1 MKLLEVSTLRVFLF
15 SDGSASSSSSSVKD
29 DHELG
34 YMTNSL
40 STVHEGKE
48 LVTKTP
54 VKLPLT
60 RDALLKTQSRRL
72 ETAPKYVPFFYFS
85 IFILFFP
92 YLCKNIYA
100 FIHQFLWIHDKFSFF
115 FFPTQAL
122 QVLSW
127 NLAYGYFLFSFCS
140 KFLRVEGNTQLHRYL
155 NEFPYFFPMQLL
167 QVEQK
172 RKKPHVDHTYTALK
186 QTKV

>member
-1 MKLLEVSTLRVFLF
+1 MFLKMANTLMKLLEVSTLRVFLF

-72 ETAPKYVPFFYFS
+72 ETAPKYVPFS
-85 IFILFFP
+85 IF
-92 YLCKNIYA
+92 
-100 FIHQFLWIHDKFSFF
+100 QFSFCFSHTCARISMLSSTSFYEFMTNFQFF
-115 FFPTQAL
+115 FF
-122 QVLSW
+122 
-127 NLAYGYFLFSFCS
+127 F
-140 KFLRVEGNTQLHRYL
+140 FLRKH
-155 NEFPYFFPMQLL
+155 
-167 QVEQK
+167 
-172 RKKPHVDHTYTALK
+172 LK
-186 QTKV
+186 F